1 VRIQT
6 ERLLLRPPTIEDV
19 DELVAIHAEPD
30 VQRFMG
36 DSDRTAVLEWLTR
49 SNQDWA
55 RFGYG
60 RLAIVERASGR
71 LLGRSGLKY
80 WPEFG
85 ETEAGW
91 VLRTDVWGHGFA
103 TEAARA
109 SVQWAFDTL
118 DVPYLTAMIRP
129 DNARSIAVA
138 QRLRMRPLREDVL
151 HGQPVIV
158 HSVTREQWNLQ

>member
-30 VQRFMG
+30 VRRFMG
-36 DSDRTAVLEWLTR
+36 DFDRTAALEWLTR

-109 SVQWAFDTL
+109 SVRWGFDTL

-138 QRLRMRPLREDVL
+138 QRVRMRPLPDDVL
-151 HGQPVIV
+151 LGQPVIV